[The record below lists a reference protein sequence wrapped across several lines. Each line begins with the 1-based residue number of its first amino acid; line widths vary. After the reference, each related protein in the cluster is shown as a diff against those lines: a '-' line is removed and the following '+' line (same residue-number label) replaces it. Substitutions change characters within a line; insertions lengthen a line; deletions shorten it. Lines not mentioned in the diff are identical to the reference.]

1 MQFVSGCAGDII
13 GGVVLVNK
21 AAPGLAALLLLAV
34 FPAAALAAE
43 PMQLVVNGQTR
54 AFLLARPP
62 GPAPRPTIIM
72 LHGLPGTGAAVAGR
86 TGLDQ
91 LAPRAGFVA
100 VFPEGLRNRWNHFLP
115 GKEPPLFVQK
125 NEQVG
130 GVPDDAGFLKLLVAD
145 LVRRGLSDPKRIYL
159 AGVSNGAFMSMRMI
173 CTDAGLFAAV
183 GVLVGGMPERL
194 GADCRPPKPIAALMI
209 NGTADQIIPYD
220 GGMVQ
225 PGSAFAAWPTERLVA
240 FSASQWSRRDLRTVG
255 PSRHD
260 PSQDRGSALEQVRR
274 PAGRVPSG
282 NRWRSCRTPAARRRS
297 AANGLLPR
305 QGPRLTLCPLS
316 GNIRCISV
324 GSDRAAS
331 ARAGRGD

>member
-1 MQFVSGCAGDII
+1 VLLVRSRRQPRAERENREDRGIPAQGADHAVCLRTPGDII
-13 GGVVLVNK
+13 GGVVLINK

-54 AFLLARPP
+54 AYLLAGPP
-62 GPAPRPTIIM
+62 GPAPRPTILM
-72 LHGLPGTGAAVAGR
+72 LHGLPGTGAAIARR

-115 GKEPPLFVQK
+115 GKEPPLFVQ
-125 NEQVG
+125 NSQQVG
-130 GVPDDAGFLKLLVAD
+130 GVPDDAGFLKLLVTD
-145 LVRRGLSDPKRIYL
+145 LVGRGVSDPKRIYL
-159 AGVSNGAFMSMRMI
+159 AGVSNGAFMSLRMI
-173 CTDAGLFAAV
+173 CTDAGVFAAV

-225 PGSAFAAWPTERLVA
+225 PGSAFAAWPTEHLVGFFRELNGCA
-240 FSASQWSRRDLRTVG
+240 ATSEQAVLPGTT
-255 PSRHD
+255 RHKIEVMRWNRCAGAPVVFHRVIGGD
-260 PSQDRGSALEQVRR
+260 HAALWQLDV
-274 PAGRVPSG
+274 
-282 NRWRSCRTPAARRRS
+282 
-297 AANGLLPR
+297 GLLLVNFFR
-305 QGPRLTLCPLS
+305 DK
-316 GNIRCISV
+316 V
-324 GSDRAAS
+324 HD
-331 ARAGRGD
+331 